1 MYTYAMPVIQYYWI
15 YLMKEVEIKWERER
29 GERDSV
35 CVYTSLRWVRE
46 ERELRTIVYIRDCEE
61 SGGESACVLK

>member
-1 MYTYAMPVIQYYWI
+1 
-15 YLMKEVEIKWERER
+15 MKLNERER

-61 SGGESACVLK
+61 SGGESACEVRGGREREKNRGEGGKGVCVY

>member
-1 MYTYAMPVIQYYWI
+1 M
-15 YLMKEVEIKWERER
+15 
-29 GERDSV
+29 

-61 SGGESACVLK
+61 SGGESACVLKLQGGERGERERKNNRGEGGKGVCVY

>member
-1 MYTYAMPVIQYYWI
+1 MR
-15 YLMKEVEIKWERER
+15 EREVR
-29 GERDSV
+29 EIVCV